1 MEKIEDSSIKCKYD
15 SEIPIKIIYNN
26 KEEGVYTN
34 ILDLAEDYI
43 SKTYLFENKKKEKI
57 AVKLIKKSKIF
68 NKGFFEEMIE
78 IQKSI
83 NRPDFSK
90 FINNFEDT
98 NNIFLIL
105 EYYNNDSLYDLVN
118 KREYLTEKEV
128 QYYMT
133 QLIISLN
140 YLHTN
145 KIIHRYLIPQ
155 FMFLGDKM
163 DLKIGNFF
171 FAIKVENKEK
181 INDKMYTDPFFMAPE
196 IWLSDEYSFEIDI
209 WSLGIIMYYLLT
221 GEYPFNINIK
231 KKYFQSNNYNKEK
244 IKNIFTKLDF
254 PKNKKISPAAKD
266 LITQILVID
275 PLKRPTLNQIIY
287 HDFFNREIPKYFT
300 NKTINEPPKDFPDG
314 ILNKEVIVKDLKSL
328 IKPLIEPITYDSII
342 SLNDLKNN
350 NIKDIDIY
358 VQKYYDYFKKYGIG
372 YILNNGFVG
381 VFYRDRT
388 IMILNTNKNKYKYI
402 EKNKEDTIIFTANI
416 CPDKLKNK
424 MKILNEFKR
433 IFNNLNSNGKE
444 EIKTEIIEETKKNE
458 DINVEKDD
466 NDEIDFIYV
475 DNVIFDKYY
484 IFFKLSNQ
492 TQQFFFYDK
501 VELIMSCEVFTY
513 KYINDKNEE
522 KTNFYLKDVLNN
534 PIKELKKR
542 YNYARYSYFKWID
555 NRIIKNIEK
564 IKKDKEKE
572 EIDKEENKENKEEEK
587 VNNEEENEN
596 KEEEKGREEEE
607 KEKEKVEKE
616 EKKEKVNKE
625 EEKEIVNKDEEK
637 EKGNKEEEKIIKEN
651 NDINSDKE

>member
-1 MEKIEDSSIKCKYD
+1 MEKIENSSLKCKYD
-15 SEIPIKIIYNN
+15 SEIPIKIIYND
-26 KEEGVYTN
+26 KEEEAYTN
-34 ILDLAEDYI
+34 IKDLAEDYI
-43 SKTYLFENKKKEKI
+43 SKTFLFENKKTEKI
-57 AVKLIKKSKIF
+57 AVKLIKKSEII
-68 NKGFFEEMIE
+68 NKGFFKEMIE

-90 FINNFEDT
+90 FINNFEDD

-181 INDKMYTDPFFMAPE
+181 INDKMYTDPLFMAPE

-221 GEYPFNINIK
+221 GKYPFKIDVK
-231 KKYFQSNNYNKEK
+231 KKYFQSNNYNKEE
-244 IKNIFTKLDF
+244 IKNIFSKLDF
-254 PKNKKISPAAKD
+254 PEDKKISPAAKD

-300 NKTINEPPKDFPDG
+300 NKTINEPPEDFSDDD

-328 IKPLIEPITYDSII
+328 IKPLIEPITYDSIN
-342 SLNDLKNN
+342 SLNDLKNNN

-358 VQKYYDYFKKYGIG
+358 VKKYYDYYEKYGIG

-388 IMILNTNKNKYKYI
+388 IMVLNTIKNKYKYI
-402 EKNKEDTIIFTANI
+402 EKNKEVTNIFTVNS
-416 CPDKLKNK
+416 CPKNLKNK
-424 MKILNEFKR
+424 MDILNEFKR
-433 IFNNLNSNGKE
+433 LFTKANSNEKE
-444 EIKTEIIEETKKNE
+444 ETKTEIIEETKKNE
-458 DINVEKDD
+458 DINEEKED

-475 DNVIFDKYY
+475 DNVIFDKYF
-484 IFFKLSNQ
+484 IFFKLSTQ
-492 TQQFFFYDK
+492 TQQFFFDDK
-501 VELIMSCEVFTY
+501 VELIMSCEVLTY
-513 KYINDKNEE
+513 KYIYDKKEE
-522 KTNFYLKDVLNN
+522 TTNFYLKDVLNN

-564 IKKDKEKE
+564 MKNEVENKIEGKE
-572 EIDKEENKENKEEEK
+572 ETENDNSA
-587 VNNEEENEN
+587 
-596 KEEEKGREEEE
+596 
-607 KEKEKVEKE
+607 
-616 EKKEKVNKE
+616 
-625 EEKEIVNKDEEK
+625 
-637 EKGNKEEEKIIKEN
+637 N
-651 NDINSDKE
+651 NDKIFN